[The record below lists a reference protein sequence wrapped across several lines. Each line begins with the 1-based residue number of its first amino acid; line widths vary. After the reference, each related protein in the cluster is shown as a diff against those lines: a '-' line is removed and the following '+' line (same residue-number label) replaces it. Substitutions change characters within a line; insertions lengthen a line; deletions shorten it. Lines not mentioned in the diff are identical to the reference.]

1 MLLTVQKREGF
12 VLIDEGIYQAKLE
25 SVKPVLTVN
34 GDAYR
39 LTFTITEDGP
49 YNDRKVNGM
58 CGFQLYPES
67 KLYKW
72 LSAIKGSEFAPYEE
86 VDLDQ
91 LIGRTCMITVTHT
104 ERDGRTYANVA
115 DVTSDDEPF

>member
-1 MLLTVQKREGF
+1 MLIKVQG
-12 VLIDEGIYQAKLE
+12 VLVGLIDKGIYQAKLE
-25 SVKPVLTVN
+25 SVEPVTTVN

-39 LTFTITEDGP
+39 LNFRITG
-49 YNDRKVNGM
+49 NGHHKDRKVNGM
-58 CGFQLYPES
+58 CGTQLHPES

-72 LSAIKGSEFAPYEE
+72 LSAIKGMEFAPDEE

-91 LIGRTCMITVTHT
+91 LIGRTCMISVTRK
-104 ERDGRTYANVA
+104 ERDGRIYANVE